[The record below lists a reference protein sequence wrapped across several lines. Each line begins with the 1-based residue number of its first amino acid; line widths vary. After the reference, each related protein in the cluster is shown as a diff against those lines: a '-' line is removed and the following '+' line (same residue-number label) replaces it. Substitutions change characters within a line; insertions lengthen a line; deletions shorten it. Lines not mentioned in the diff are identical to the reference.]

1 MLVISCRLGVG
12 RGADPPVGRMQTGL
26 ARGGGAG
33 EELWS
38 LDVGGAANQ
47 MLTAGANEK
56 VGRRENSMCL

>member
-1 MLVISCRLGVG
+1 MLTPLSVGCRQGWRGV
-12 RGADPPVGRMQTGL
+12 
-26 ARGGGAG
+26 GGAG

>member
-1 MLVISCRLGVG
+1 
-12 RGADPPVGRMQTGL
+12 MQTGL

-56 VGRRENSMCL
+56 VGRRENSMCLYRGASHVWGFR